1 MQNPSLSLKT
11 LFSYTRVATLL
22 SSAGLALLAVSGMPT
37 AAEAAI
43 TKVNAGISFNKLYE
57 V

>member
-11 LFSYTRVATLL
+11 LFSYSRVATLL

-43 TKVNAGISFNKLYE
+43 TKVNAGISFDKLYE